1 MPPATM
7 KTEPTMTE
15 DAKNLP
21 TCKGRV
27 VILKFDDDS
36 VTWSPTDNETDTP
49 RPRPEEI
56 FVVKAVLDLHI
67 VAEDTLGPNSDDA
80 DKSLNPKLI
89 PNTEMVSEPVAAV
102 FLDLSDEILM

>member
-1 MPPATM
+1 M
-7 KTEPTMTE
+7 KTEPTMME

-36 VTWSPTDNETDTP
+36 VTCSPTDNKTDRP
-49 RPRPEEI
+49 RPKPEEI
-56 FVVKAVLDLHI
+56 FVVKAVFDLHI
-67 VAEDTLGPNSDDA
+67 VAEDTLLPNSDEA
-80 DKSLNPKLI
+80 DKSLNPKLM

-102 FLDLSDEILM
+102 FLDLIDEILI